1 MKATTQ
7 TSKDKVWTDES
18 GTQIPFDRVTKGEK
32 LRERL
37 SAKLLKESLT
47 INKKLK
53 EIKEIFADTSK
64 EVFDEFMESAKVDK
78 ITKGN
83 FTWYNFDRTIRIE
96 VAISERIEFD
106 DLGINVCKEK
116 LNQYISDNIQSK
128 NELVTNLIKDAFQ
141 TRNGKLDTKKVM
153 SLLRYKSRIN
163 DVLFQEAMNHLEES
177 IRRPDS
183 KSYYR
188 IAVRNEAG
196 QYDNVDLNFS
206 SL

>member
-7 TSKDKVWTDES
+7 TSKDKVWKDES

-37 SAKLLKESLT
+37 AAKLLKESLI

-64 EVFDEFMESAKVDK
+64 EVFDEFMESAKVKK

-83 FTWYNFDRTIRIE
+83 FTWYNFDRTIRVE

>member
-7 TSKDKVWTDES
+7 TSKDKVWKDES

-37 SAKLLKESLT
+37 AAKLLKESLI

-64 EVFDEFMESAKVDK
+64 EVFDEFMESAKVEK

-83 FTWYNFDRTIRIE
+83 FTWYNFDRTIRVE